1 MRDEVLHITK
11 GNIPPVSRY
20 FGEKED
26 FICIHGIPFDSECGE
41 CIEDAQIAKA
51 GKERFLSRHFTKKE
65 DMRPI
70 VPHYQSGGIE
80 PIDYINSHNF
90 NFNLGCVVK
99 YITRAGKKGDAV
111 TDLKK
116 AIDYLNF
123 EIERIGDDTKHT

>member
-1 MRDEVLHITK
+1 MRKHIM
-11 GNIPPVSRY
+11 PPIIRY
-20 FGEKED
+20 FGEKND
-26 FICIHGIPFDSECGE
+26 FQCVHGVPFDSECGE